1 MGLMDLF
8 GKKSTLLDT
17 QKNLVNASGKLSG
30 PASVSAEGD
39 FHARFLPDDKNYLN
53 NINQTPNPSGLLDLK
68 VKLLSSGAQPFLQAV
83 QGMQNKPIFVSGVLA
98 NDQALAH
105 RVVVQPLDMIYSPQ
119 DPDQYPAWFKAIQ
132 GNLKDPNAVAVY
144 KVVAATD
151 ASKSSKPPRADEE
164 RVSKAVF
171 PYPPKPNFPK
181 IKLDFEV
188 RATLNIKA
196 DFRPVNTPL
205 KERVELEVIL
215 ETEKENGPG
224 VFVGDLV
231 IYWGNE

>member
-17 QKNLVNASGKLSG
+17 NQNLVNAPGKLSG
-30 PASVSAEGD
+30 APSATAEGD
-39 FHARFLPDDKNYLN
+39 FHARFVPDDKKYLL
-53 NINQTPNPSGLLDLK
+53 NINQTANPSGLLDLK
-68 VKLLSSGAQPFLQAV
+68 VKLLPQGVQPFLQAV
-83 QGMQNKPIFVSGVLA
+83 QSMQNKPIFVSGVLA
-98 NDQALAH
+98 NDQAFAH
-105 RVVVQPLDMIYSPQ
+105 RVVVQPLDMIYSPE
-119 DPDQYPAWFKAIQ
+119 DPEQYPGWFKAIQ

-144 KVVAATD
+144 KVVAASD
-151 ASKSSKPPRADEE
+151 ASKSAKPPRADES
-164 RVSKAVF
+164 RTLKAVF

-188 RATLNIKA
+188 RASLNVQA
-196 DFRPVNTPL
+196 DFRPANMPM
-205 KERVELEVIL
+205 KERVELEVTL
-215 ETEKENGPG
+215 ETAKENGPG